1 MSDHWQKVLSIMT
14 QKFRKAFLHYVLLL
28 LGPPLAW
35 LYLRFTQ
42 LSSRIVIDGRHFV
55 EQAEVSNSDAPGFI
69 FAFWHNRQIILP
81 IVLPKDKIHCLISAS
96 KDGAYA
102 AAIARL
108 FGKKSIRGSSS
119 RGGFEAMKEMMRVLK
134 AGDNIAITPDGPRGP
149 VGEVNPGIVQ
159 MAQAMGVSIVP
170 VAFDSTKKK
179 VFSSWDKFIL
189 PYPFSKIAI
198 VFGRPIEIAVNE
210 SIESGS
216 EKVRIALNA
225 SVDKAASML
234 QE

>member
-1 MSDHWQKVLSIMT
+1 MT
-14 QKFRKAFLHYVLLL
+14 KKYRKTFLHYVLLL

-55 EQAEVSNSDAPGFI
+55 EQVEDSNPNTHGYI

-81 IVLPKDKIHCLISAS
+81 IVSSKGQIHCLISAS
-96 KDGAYA
+96 KDGAYV

-108 FGKKSIRGSSS
+108 FGKKSIRGSSN

-134 AGDNIAITPDGPRGP
+134 AGDNVAITPDGPRGP
-149 VGEVNPGIVQ
+149 AGEVSPGIVQ

-198 VFGRPIEIAVNE
+198 VFGRPVQMAVGE
-210 SIESGS
+210 SIESGC
-216 EKVRIALNA
+216 EKLCVELNA
-225 SVDKAASML
+225 SVERAAALLGS
-234 QE
+234 

>member
-1 MSDHWQKVLSIMT
+1 MT
-14 QKFRKAFLHYVLLL
+14 KKFRKTFLHYVLLL

-42 LSSRIVIDGRHFV
+42 LSSRIVIDGHHFV
-55 EQAEVSNSDAPGFI
+55 EQVEVSNADAPGFI

-81 IVLPKDKIHCLISAS
+81 IVSSKSQIHCLISAS
-96 KDGAYA
+96 KDGSYV
-102 AAIARL
+102 AAIVRL

-134 AGDNIAITPDGPRGP
+134 AGDCVAITPDGPRGP
-149 VGEVNPGIVQ
+149 AGEVNPGIIQ
-159 MAQAMGVSIVP
+159 MAQAVGVPIIP

-198 VFGRPIEIAVNE
+198 VFGRPIEIAVAE
-210 SIESGS
+210 SIESGC
-216 EKVRIALNA
+216 EKVRIGLNA
-225 SVDKAASML
+225 SVEKATSML
-234 QE
+234 EG